1 MDGFRNGLQSFGLL
15 IARLGLGG
23 ILLLHGW
30 LHWRVGVPRL
40 VETYISV
47 GAPYAQI
54 AAWATIIFEL
64 VAGIFLIVGALTRVI
79 GAGMVTLSVLN
90 ISYLSYSLGP
100 ELLRPTGRTTAATST
115 TSHSACSVCC
125 SSSSVPASSRSTGSS
140 SRKKPTTEEEDVDAP
155 PVPHCPDSTAV
166 AAPRPHP

>member
-30 LHWRVGVPRL
+30 LHWRVGVPRY
-40 VETYISV
+40 VETLTAV

-64 VAGIFLIVGALTRVI
+64 VGGIFLIVGALTRFI
-79 GAGMVTLSVLN
+79 GVGVVTLSVLN
-90 ISYLSYSLGP
+90 ISYFRYSLGP
-100 ELLRPTGRTTAATST
+100 ELVRPDGSYNGGYEYDVALGLLGLLLF
-115 TSHSACSVCC
+115 VCGAGVI
-125 SSSSVPASSRSTGSS
+125 SIDRLF
-140 SRKKPTTEEEDVDAP
+140 SRKKPATEADDVEAP
-155 PVPHCPDSTAV
+155 TVVSVPT
-166 AAPRPHP
+166 RP

>member
-30 LHWRVGVPRL
+30 LHWRVGVPRY
-40 VETYISV
+40 VETLTAV

-64 VAGIFLIVGALTRVI
+64 VAGIFLIVGALTRFIGVGVI
-79 GAGMVTLSVLN
+79 TLSVLN
-90 ISYLSYSLGP
+90 ISYFRYSLGP
-100 ELLRPTGRTTAATST
+100 ELVRPDGSYNGGYEYDVALGLLGLLLF
-115 TSHSACSVCC
+115 VCGAGVI
-125 SSSSVPASSRSTGSS
+125 SIDRLFT
-140 SRKKPTTEEEDVDAP
+140 RKKPVTEEDQVDAP
-155 PVPHCPDSTAV
+155 TVVSVPT
-166 AAPRPHP
+166 RP

>member
-40 VETYISV
+40 VETFTSV

-79 GAGMVTLSVLN
+79 GAGVVTLSVLN
-90 ISYLSYSLGP
+90 VSYLSYSLGP
-100 ELLRPTGRTTAATST
+100 ELVRQDGSYNGGYEYDVALGLLGLLFF
-115 TSHSACSVCC
+115 VCGAGVI
-125 SSSSVPASSRSTGSS
+125 SIDRLF

-155 PVPHCPDSTAV
+155 PVLTVPSQP
-166 AAPRPHP
+166 